1 MELQPDRASATRG
14 RTLGTWMLLGAALAA
29 GVFACLAGREIRSG
43 AFLIGDCPYYASA
56 AVSLW
61 QDGDLDLENQIRGG
75 LAVHQKQIA
84 LGGDGRWVPK
94 HPVLMPVLS
103 VPFYALF
110 GVPGFLVFNVVVIVL
125 LAAAVFATA
134 RHYLD
139 PEPALAA
146 TSLVLA
152 ATFLREYVYNYS
164 PDLLSTLLVLTGLL
178 LVLKQ
183 RPLGGGVFLGIAVL
197 AKVTNLFVAALVTG
211 FLLFRRRRDAA
222 WAAAGL
228 LPGLGAWML
237 VNLALFGAPTVTG
250 YDRTLVVQ
258 DGVAQTVSHK
268 GFFDLPVLEG
278 MSGQLLDPRA
288 GLLTTSPILL
298 LAIPGF
304 VVFLR
309 KHAWDGAL
317 LLGISEFLF
326 LLFSTYR
333 WWATSHYGN
342 RFLMLPVALAAVP
355 MGFALQVV
363 LERIRAVPLRHR
375 AEAASGSR

>member
-1 MELQPDRASATRG
+1 
-14 RTLGTWMLLGAALAA
+14 MLLGAALAA